1 RDGYREVMRELYEP
15 GAFFDR
21 VEELYLRARVPYYPA
36 RRHAPLWRRL
46 AQQARGLAEAAG
58 LFARLMRPVKEAAL
72 RRDDRRRLLRLLRSR
87 PDAGLLHYYLIKC
100 AMHYHYH
107 TMARRMAGGAG
118 PVVNVSGAGA
128 ALVGAP

>member
-1 RDGYREVMRELYEP
+1 MR
-15 GAFFDR
+15 
-21 VEELYLRARVPYYPA
+21 
-36 RRHAPLWRRL
+36 H
-46 AQQARGLAEAAG
+46 
-58 LFARLMRPVKEAAL
+58 VKEPAL
-72 RRDDRRRLLRLLRSR
+72 RREYRRRLLRLLRSR
-87 PDAGLLHYYLIKC
+87 PDVGLLHYYLIKC